1 MIQFFHL
8 VKKIRNLIMTEPI
21 DNTKIDTNLN
31 NIESFTFDMPQGNFS
46 LSVEIAEADGIRGI
60 EIGRFDNYEE
70 ALKSHTEVLQK
81 INVSGFFVVFLPGG
95 SVTSYPKHKIHHVH
109 ITPIEVEENK

>member
-1 MIQFFHL
+1 
-8 VKKIRNLIMTEPI
+8 MTEPI

-46 LSVEIAEADGIRGI
+46 LSVEIAESDGIRGI
-60 EIGRFDNYEE
+60 EIGRFDNYKE
-70 ALKSHTEVLQK
+70 ALDAHTQVLQN
-81 INVSGFFVVFLPGG
+81 INVSGFFVSSLSRG

-109 ITPIEVEENK
+109 ITPIDVEENK